1 MNKIKSIL
9 FVCTGNSCRSVM
21 AEGLARKYLK
31 ELGKSYI
38 SVSSA
43 GSSAIDGLSPT
54 QETVNVMK
62 DEGLDVSAFR
72 SKRLTAELIKN
83 SDLILVMENFHREA
97 VLDLSPE
104 SGDKTYLLTEFG
116 LWGGKRD
123 GRPGG
128 VNDPIGQPVDRY
140 KETFESIKESI
151 ERLIKILI

>member
-83 SDLILVMENFHREA
+83 SDLILVMEGSHKNIISSMAPEA
-97 VLDLSPE
+97 AA
-104 SGDKTYLLTEFG
+104 KTYLLKEF
-116 LWGGKRD
+116 LINKGGKNYPENPD
-123 GRPGG
+123 VP
-128 VNDPIGQPVDRY
+128 DPIGEPEDFYRLS
-140 KETFESIKESI
+140 FEVIKDNIKRIVE
-151 ERLIKILI
+151 LI